1 MTDNNNKDKDNGK
14 YSLTNTVDLPL
25 IESAGGLVCN
35 DDNCILMMFKR
46 GKWDLPK
53 GRVEKDDTTVAA
65 LREVHEECGVKLKKL
80 EITGKL
86 PPTWHTTKHSG
97 TSYLKKTHWFL
108 MHYHGHS
115 DDVEPQV
122 EEGIIECRWV
132 HLSELGQ
139 YRDKIHP
146 RINYVIE
153 FWHKNLAYVPRK

>member
-1 MTDNNNKDKDNGK
+1 MPDNNKNKAAQDK
-14 YSLTNTVDLPL
+14 YTLINTVGLPL

-35 DDNCILMMFKR
+35 DDNCILMIFKR

-53 GRVEKDDTTVAA
+53 GRVDEDNKIEAA
-65 LREVHEECGVKLKKL
+65 LREVHEETGLNYNKLV
-80 EITGKL
+80 IIGKL
-86 PPTWHTTKHSG
+86 PPTWHTTRHNN
-97 TSYLKKTHWFL
+97 TNYLKKTHWYV
-108 MHYHGHS
+108 MHYNGHF

-132 HLSELGQ
+132 HLSDLGQ
-139 YRDKIHP
+139 YYEKIHP